1 MESNIELL
9 KENFLKMFPPYQ
21 GIGKDQ
27 QEAFADKALEIN
39 SLLSIKIAKC
49 GKNKLHTLKKA
60 LSLID
65 RLDKFLETLE
75 EINKFYCY
83 YYHVLL
89 SVIEVHSLNE

>member
-21 GIGKDQ
+21 AIGKEQ
-27 QEAFADKALEIN
+27 QETFTNKSLEIN
-39 SLLSIKIAKC
+39 SLLSTEIAKC
-49 GKNKLHTLKKA
+49 GKNKSYISKEI

-65 RLDKFLETLE
+65 RLNGLLESLE
-75 EINKFYCY
+75 DINKYYCY

-89 SVIEVHSLNE
+89 EFIEVHNLNK